1 MFFGRARF
9 GGREHVRPDV
19 IGLLLEVNVRFD
31 SHIQMAVFQIG
42 IFQSMLEV
50 RYIFHLCC
58 AFDFGYAEMKAV
70 GLVCAFYQFLRDVVC
85 HIANAL
91 SLRSTTTISVPIL
104 GRCSA

>member
-1 MFFGRARF
+1 MYFGRFRF
-9 GGREHVRPDV
+9 GRREHVRPDV

-31 SHIQMAVFQIG
+31 SHIQMAVFQLV

-50 RYIFHLCC
+50 RYIFHLCY

-91 SLRSTTTISVPIL
+91 SLRSTTTISVTIL

>member
-1 MFFGRARF
+1 M
-9 GGREHVRPDV
+9 
-19 IGLLLEVNVRFD
+19 IGLLLEVNVRFG

-50 RYIFHLCC
+50 RYIFHLCY

-70 GLVCAFYQFLRDVVC
+70 GLVCAFDQFLRDVVC